1 MGIQVLFLATA
12 ESTKLQ
18 PIANTVPIPLLP
30 IANRP
35 VMLYP
40 LELLA
45 RQNCKRFFVALYN
58 HAGHIESYFGT
69 GERWGVNLH
78 YLLQRKTLGSGGS
91 VKQAAAFAPDD
102 LILVVPGDMII
113 DFDVSDLAAFHQE
126 RRALVTVLVHAE
138 GPDNGCMVLVDEE
151 GRVRK
156 TGNGR
161 TTARAAYDTGLYLI
175 DPQAIDLIPAQ
186 KYCSIHSHLLPL
198 LLAKELPVYAYE
210 SDLYWNSLSSFAAY
224 DEAQAMLLRNEEPAN
239 DSLPILGPHWRKG
252 HEVASRIWIGR
263 NNVIHPAARLQPPV
277 MIGNNCY
284 IGQGVQLGPGA
295 IVGDNVIIDE
305 DATLSGTTVLNETY
319 VGQLVK
325 LENRLVNKEQ
335 VIDLISGEAVQITD
349 QFLLGRTYQSV
360 SDAGFF
366 RFLDRFIALSLLLS
380 LSWLMVLIT
389 ILLWLTMRR
398 VFTRETYIQGDI
410 EAQKQ
415 SNTFATKH
423 LSLWQFI
430 TNDRKGRQTALGHW
444 LKQWDLY
451 RLPHLWHVVAGD
463 IALVGVK
470 PLTEEETTFVQEE
483 WQQKR
488 FEHMMG
494 FTGLWYVQPH
504 QLDSDGIDNI
514 LVADTYYTV
523 TQTWQL
529 DFKIIWQTLPAWWRR
544 SRQNRMTSRRA
555 TI

>member
-1 MGIQVLFLATA
+1 MQVLLLATA
-12 ESTKLQ
+12 ESTKMQ
-18 PIANTVPIPLLP
+18 PIANRLPIPLLP

-45 RQNCKRFFVALYN
+45 RQNCKQLFVALSN
-58 HAGHIESYFGT
+58 HAGHIESYFGS
-69 GERWGVNLH
+69 GERWGVELH
-78 YLLQRKTLGSGGS
+78 YLLQRKALGSGGY
-91 VKQAAAFAPDD
+91 VKQVAAFSPDD

-113 DFDVSDLAAFHQE
+113 DFDVAALVAFHQE
-126 RRALVTVLVHAE
+126 RRAWVTMLVHAD
-138 GPDNGCMVLVDEE
+138 GADDGCVVLADEK

-156 TGNGR
+156 TGNGQ
-161 TTARAAYDTGLYLI
+161 TAAQTAYDTGLYLI
-175 DPQAIDLIPAQ
+175 TPQAIDLIPAQ
-186 KYCSIHSHLLPL
+186 RYFSIHSHLLPL

-224 DEAQAMLLRNEEPAN
+224 DEAQAMFLRNEEPAN
-239 DSLPILGPHWRKG
+239 GSQPILRPYWRSG
-252 HEVASRIWIGR
+252 HEVVSRIWIGR

-284 IGQGVQLGPGA
+284 IGQGVQLGPDT

-305 DATLSGTTVLNETY
+305 DATLSDTTVLDETY
-319 VGQLVK
+319 VGRLVK

-335 VIDLISGEAVQITD
+335 VIDLVSGEAVQITD
-349 QFLLGRTYQSV
+349 QFLLSRTYQSV
-360 SDAGFF
+360 SDTGFF
-366 RFLDRFIALSLLLS
+366 RFLDRVIAILLLLS
-380 LSWLMVLIT
+380 LSWLIGLII
-389 ILLWLTMRR
+389 ILLWLTERR
-398 VFTRETYIQGDI
+398 VLTKETYYQGDI
-410 EAQKQ
+410 EAQRQ
-415 SNTFATKH
+415 GNAFAFTH
-423 LSLWQFI
+423 LSLWQFF
-430 TNDRKGRQTALGHW
+430 TSDSKGEQTALGRW
-444 LKQWDLY
+444 LKRRDLY
-451 RLPHLWHVVAGD
+451 RLPHLWHVVAGE

-470 PLTEEETTFVQEE
+470 PLTEEEITFVQEE

-488 FEHMMG
+488 FEQMMG

-504 QLDSDGIDNI
+504 QLDSAGIDSI

-544 SRQNRMTSRRA
+544 SRQKRMISRHA